1 MTAAAVFGVVAG
13 CRLALLAFGFG
24 LVYYT
29 TGIFHFAHGAVYV
42 VAGYTAWWLT
52 AVAGWPLSAGFAA
65 GLVMATV
72 LGLGIEVGLYRP
84 LRDRRASLDVLFL
97 TSLGAFGVAVNALA
111 LAFGHETRVLAVPNR
126 PLLRLPGA
134 VVLTTVHAGVLA
146 VSAVAFL
153 SAWLVLTR
161 TAFGLRL
168 RAYAANPSLGEAL
181 GLSGRSLLPAAVA
194 AGSFLAGLA
203 ALATACDTGVQAQMG
218 LEAVVVGA
226 VAVVVG
232 GVGSMPGT
240 VVGGLLIG
248 LLRGFTAFYLGA
260 RWEDG
265 VTFGLLLLVLL
276 LRPNG
281 LFGSARR

>member
-1 MTAAAVFGVVAG
+1 MTAAAVFGFVSG

-24 LVYYT
+24 MVYFT

-52 AVAGWPLSAGFAA
+52 AVAGWPLLAGFAA
-65 GLVMATV
+65 GLAAATV
-72 LGLGIEVGLYRP
+72 LGVVVEVGLYRP

-97 TSLGAFGVAVNALA
+97 TSLGAFGVVVNGLA
-111 LAFGHETRVLAVPNR
+111 LAFGHDTRVLAVASR
-126 PLLRLPGA
+126 PCLRLTGG
-134 VVLTTVHAGVLA
+134 VVLTTIHAGILTTTV
-146 VSAVAFL
+146 VAFL

-168 RAYAANPSLGEAL
+168 RAYAANPSLSEAL
-181 GLSGRSLLPAAVA
+181 GLSGRRLLPAAVA
-194 AGSFLAGLA
+194 AGSLLAGLA
-203 ALATACDTGVQAQMG
+203 ALATACDTGVSAQMG

-248 LLRGFTAFYLGA
+248 LLRGFTAYYVGA
-260 RWEDG
+260 RWEDA

-276 LRPNG
+276 LRPDG
-281 LFGSARR
+281 LFGAPRR